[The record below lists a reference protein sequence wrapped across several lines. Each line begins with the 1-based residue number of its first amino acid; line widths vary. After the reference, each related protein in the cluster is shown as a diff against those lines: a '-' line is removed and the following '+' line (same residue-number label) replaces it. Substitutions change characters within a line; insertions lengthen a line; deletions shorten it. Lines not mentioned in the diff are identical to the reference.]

1 MFYSAPVGEGRR
13 PFSKQRR
20 IVTNGPPEVPL
31 GDIPDQA
38 PIFHVNAPRQFVRD
52 KRLEPREPPRFYFV
66 GLFIQTSTKLPS
78 PSSLNRTP
86 FIVPSAW
93 TCALATPPPDTQRN
107 SVRSGFDS
115 PPVRF
120 KSPLSDRLHIIALP
134 FLRRQRSVEKFDNAI
149 IRGPDDTEARRRDD
163 EPRAAG
169 GGGIVWRSASAKL
182 CR

>member
-1 MFYSAPVGEGRR
+1 MVKAAERTRTVDIVCDYFRIFYSALVGEGRR

-20 IVTNGPPEVPL
+20 IVINGPPEIITL

-66 GLFIQTSTKLPS
+66 GFFIQTSTKLPS

-93 TCALATPPPDTQRN
+93 ILLWRYHPPTSRETRLDRGSILRP
-107 SVRSGFDS
+107 SVSNRRSQIDY
-115 PPVRF
+115 
-120 KSPLSDRLHIIALP
+120 
-134 FLRRQRSVEKFDNAI
+134 
-149 IRGPDDTEARRRDD
+149 T
-163 EPRAAG
+163 
-169 GGGIVWRSASAKL
+169 
-182 CR
+182 

>member
-1 MFYSAPVGEGRR
+1 MVKAAERTRTVDIVCDYFRIFYSALVGEGRR

-20 IVTNGPPEVPL
+20 IVTNGPPEITP

-52 KRLEPREPPRFYFV
+52 KRLEPREPPRFHFV

-93 TCALATPPPDTQRN
+93 IFALAIPPPDIQRN
-107 SVRSGFDS
+107 SVRSGSDS
-115 PPVRF
+115 PRVRRF
-120 KSPLSDRLHIIALP
+120 SSPTTLS
-134 FLRRQRSVEKFDNAI
+134 
-149 IRGPDDTEARRRDD
+149 
-163 EPRAAG
+163 
-169 GGGIVWRSASAKL
+169 
-182 CR
+182 

>member
-1 MFYSAPVGEGRR
+1 MVKAAERTRTVDIVCDYFRIFYSALVGEGRR

-20 IVTNGPPEVPL
+20 IVINGPPEIITL

-52 KRLEPREPPRFYFV
+52 KRIEPSEPPRFYFV

-93 TCALATPPPDTQRN
+93 TCARATPSPDIQRN
-107 SVRSGFDS
+107 SVRSGFDFS
-115 PPVRF
+115 ARPFQIAALRSITHNSSTVPPTLMVRR
-120 KSPLSDRLHIIALP
+120 PIMP
-134 FLRRQRSVEKFDNAI
+134 
-149 IRGPDDTEARRRDD
+149 
-163 EPRAAG
+163 
-169 GGGIVWRSASAKL
+169 
-182 CR
+182 

>member
-1 MFYSAPVGEGRR
+1 MTDSKPAAYSLTINPPCPAVHGDRKSSPAKR
-13 PFSKQRR
+13 
-20 IVTNGPPEVPL
+20 PPEVPL

-66 GLFIQTSTKLPS
+66 GFFIETSTKLPS

-93 TCALATPPPDTQRN
+93 TCALATPPPDIQRN

-115 PPVRF
+115 PPVHF
-120 KSPLSDRLHIIALP
+120 KSPLSDRLQIIALP
-134 FLRRQRSVEKFDNAI
+134 FLRRQRSVD
-149 IRGPDDTEARRRDD
+149 R
-163 EPRAAG
+163 
-169 GGGIVWRSASAKL
+169 
-182 CR
+182 